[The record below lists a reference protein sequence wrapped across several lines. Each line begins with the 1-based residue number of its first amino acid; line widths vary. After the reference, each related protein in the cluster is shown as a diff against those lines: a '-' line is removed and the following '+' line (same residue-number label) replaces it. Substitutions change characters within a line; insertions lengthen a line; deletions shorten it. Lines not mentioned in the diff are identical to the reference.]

1 MIGQALCTAGFLA
14 LAVTSLF
21 ADQYCFDHHWMV
33 PSVGFG
39 VLAFAF
45 GVSAFVTLIM
55 LGMQVWS

>member
-1 MIGQALCTAGFLA
+1 MIGQAIFIIVFLA
-14 LAVTSLF
+14 LAVMSLF